1 MLRFLLVASLVGLA
15 ALAHSSHAQTLT
27 GRVTDL
33 QTGQPLPGATVFSP
47 QLDTGAATDV
57 DGRYTL
63 ALPSPGVYRVVVSFV
78 GYTPRTEAVTVT
90 DGITQYAVALTEAVV
105 ETPAI
110 TVTARSQASD
120 ILSTPQSVAV
130 IDARQLQ
137 REATGSPMDALEDVA
152 GVRLLRTGP
161 AIAKPVVR
169 GLTAQRVLVVND
181 GVRQEGQGWG
191 DEHGPEIGGADVDG
205 IEVVR
210 GPASLL
216 YGSDAL
222 GGVVQ
227 TVQQSLFDLGPF
239 GGEAQA
245 TAVSVAQQTAGQ
257 LRIGGASGA
266 WGAEARIGGLR
277 AGQVRTPEALIPNTA
292 QEQLTLSARA
302 GRRFGE
308 TASVT
313 AEVGRFDQQL
323 GLFEPDETGD
333 LGRFEIATPFQR
345 VTHDRAVLRA
355 ETRLASGDRLDVI
368 GAVQQNRRREFE
380 DASGDPA
387 LSLRLTTGT
396 LDARFHHR
404 PIGRVFGTVG
414 ASGFVQTNETLA
426 EETLIPAGTTLN
438 GALYVAEQLV
448 LSRLTLDA
456 GLRFDARGLDV
467 DDAPDLGVTAQTR
480 SYTALTG
487 AAGRGLPAEPPTL
500 SFALN
505 LGRAFRAPVLQELFG
520 NGVHEGTLRFERGD
534 ADLSPEASLALDGTV
549 RYLTSHVF
557 FEAGAFVNTHP
568 GLHLPA
574 GLWRDGCRE
583 RLPDLRL
590 HPDRRASLGRRG
602 EAGRAPARAPRSRR
616 PPPGRLHARRQPRR
630 RRAAPV
636 RPARAAGDARRVP
649 RRPDRPGLRRR
660 APLRPHV
667 RGLANA
673 ARAPRRDPDR
683 RLHDVG
689 RQRQCGLRPER
700 RHAHARPRGGQPDG
714 RRVRG
719 PAQPVPPVRASR
731 RRAGASASA
740 SAWRSRPRTSR
751 RRQRLRALAGPL
763 APRSAGSTRRCRA
776 APARPPRPCRGRR
789 PPLRRAG

>member
-1 MLRFLLVASLVGLA
+1 MLRFLLVASLFGLA
-15 ALAHSSHAQTLT
+15 TTSHSSHAQTLT

-33 QTGQPLPGATVFSP
+33 QTGQPLPGATVFLP
-47 QLDTGAATDV
+47 QLGTGAATDV

-63 ALPSPGVYRVVVSFV
+63 ALTSPGVYRVVVSFV

-105 ETPAI
+105 EAPAI
-110 TVTARSQASD
+110 TVTARSRASD
-120 ILSTPQSVAV
+120 VLSTPQSVAV

-161 AIAKPVVR
+161 AVAKPVVR

-308 TASVT
+308 TDRVS

-355 ETRLASGDRLDVI
+355 ETRLASGDRLDVV

-414 ASGFVQTNETLA
+414 ASGFVQKNETLA

-438 GALYVAEQLV
+438 GAVYVAEQLV

-467 DDAPDLGVTAQTR
+467 DDAPDLGVAAQTR

-487 AAGRGLPAEPPTL
+487 AVGAAYQPSPTL

-505 LGRAFRAPVLQELFG
+505 LGRAYRAPVLQELFG

-557 FEAGAFVNTHP
+557 LEAGAFVNAIQGYIYPLASGETDPESGFQIFDFAQADARLWGGEARLDVHP
-568 GLHLPA
+568 HALHGLGVHLQADYTRGDNLDADVPLPFVPPA
-574 GLWRDGCRE
+574 RLEAAAEYRAGQIGPATDVELRFGPTFVASQTRPE
-583 RLPDLRL
+583 LPDEI
-590 HPDRRASLGRRG
+590 PTDAYTTWDASVSAAFDLNG
-602 EAGRAPARAPRSRR
+602 ATLTPVLAVDNLTDAAYVDPLSRYR
-616 PPPGRLHARRQPRR
+616 PYELLAPGRS
-630 RRAAPV
+630 V
-636 RPARAAGDARRVP
+636 RLSLRV
-649 RRPDRPGLRRR
+649 
-660 APLRPHV
+660 AF
-667 RGLANA
+667 
-673 ARAPRRDPDR
+673 
-683 RLHDVG
+683 
-689 RQRQCGLRPER
+689 
-700 RHAHARPRGGQPDG
+700 
-714 RRVRG
+714 
-719 PAQPVPPVRASR
+719 
-731 RRAGASASA
+731 
-740 SAWRSRPRTSR
+740 
-751 RRQRLRALAGPL
+751 
-763 APRSAGSTRRCRA
+763 
-776 APARPPRPCRGRR
+776 
-789 PPLRRAG
+789 